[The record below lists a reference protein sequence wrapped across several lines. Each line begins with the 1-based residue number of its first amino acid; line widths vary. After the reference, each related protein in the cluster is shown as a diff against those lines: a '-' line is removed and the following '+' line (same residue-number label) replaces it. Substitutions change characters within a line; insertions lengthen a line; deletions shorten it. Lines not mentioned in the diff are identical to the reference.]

1 MPEMETEWRSQCR
14 IVVSRDMVAIAYR
27 EKEGHLLK
35 AHSHFDHEAAMQLH
49 RSLAKVD
56 LPAYGQALYDLL
68 LMADPRQQASAVFRH
83 CFDDPSPQV
92 EMAIEIVEETLA
104 GLLELR
110 WEYLCDADGRCLALD
125 SRFRLARRLASIVPG
140 KSQPLGEPPRVLAVI
155 SSPDNLENLT
165 IAAPE
170 AAGSQGHSFAPI
182 EAPFLPQQTLG
193 VAALFDGLKA
203 RGLIADYRILRGPL
217 ASPYNEHPALLPGR
231 PTLDRIH
238 EVLEAAEEANLPYHI
253 VHFLAHGYLD
263 ENGSGC
269 LLLTDDMGDAALIP
283 QNGFRSLFPRAHRV
297 RLVFLAACQSGSGE
311 QRVGRPLAGLAPT
324 FLRAGIPVVIGMQD
338 EISVRGA
345 AAFTETFYKELTG
358 HGYVDTAV
366 VEARREMERR
376 APSAAEWG
384 VPVLYVQDEEPRLLR
399 PVVPSRAPQ
408 ELIGNPFYT
417 SGRINDPVMFFG
429 RQQIVREIYSELK
442 KGCSVSVVGES
453 QIGKSSLLYYI
464 YKTCATR
471 MSDGMVEYIDLQ
483 GVLDE
488 ADFCETVLG
497 KLGERGSTLRDLKR
511 ALADRKVVLFLDEV
525 ERLAE
530 GDFSPRLHDLLRSL
544 AQESHF
550 AMCLATERPLEEVFP
565 TRTPGGVSP
574 FYNIFTVKRLGPY
587 TTTEA
592 RELITVRLANTGVSF
607 TDQEIEGLLIE
618 CQGHPAKLQ
627 AMAKALFEQK
637 LR

>member
-1 MPEMETEWRSQCR
+1 MSTESRSHCR
-14 IVVSRDMVAIAYR
+14 IMVSQEMVQITYQER
-27 EKEGHLLK
+27 EGQLLK
-35 AHSHFDHEAAMQLH
+35 AHSRFDHEAAIQLH
-49 RSLAKVD
+49 RSLARAD
-56 LPAYGQALYDLL
+56 PLAYGRGLYDLL
-68 LMADPRQQASAVFRH
+68 VMADPKQQVSALFRR
-83 CFDDPSPQV
+83 CFDDPSSQV
-92 EMAIEIVEETLA
+92 EVTIEIIDETLA
-104 GLLELR
+104 GLVEFR
-110 WEYLCDADGRCLALD
+110 WEYLCDPDGRSLALD
-125 SRFRLARRLASIVPG
+125 SRLRLARRLASIVPG
-140 KSQPLGEPPRVLAVI
+140 RSEPLGEPPRVLAVI
-155 SSPDNLENLT
+155 SSPDNVESFCVVGGGATGRQSLGF
-165 IAAPE
+165 AAL
-170 AAGSQGHSFAPI
+170 

-203 RGLIADYRILRGPL
+203 RGLIANYRILRGPL
-217 ASPYNEHPALLPGR
+217 PSPHNEHPALLPGR
-231 PTLDRIH
+231 PTLGRIH
-238 EVLEAAEEANLPYHI
+238 EVLQAAEEAELPYHV

-263 ENGSGC
+263 EDGKGY

-283 QNGFRSLFPRAHRV
+283 QNGFRSLFPSTHRV
-297 RLVFLAACQSGSGE
+297 RLVFLAACQSGGGE
-311 QRVGRPLAGLAPT
+311 QRVGQPLAGLAPT

-345 AAFTETFYKELTG
+345 AAFTETFYRELTA

-366 VEARREMERR
+366 VEARREMERQV
-376 APSAAEWG
+376 PSATEWG
-384 VPVLYVQDEEPRLLR
+384 IPVLYLQDEEPRLLR
-399 PVVPSRAPQ
+399 PAAASRAA
-408 ELIGNPFYT
+408 EEVMGNPFHT
-417 SGRINDPVMFFG
+417 SGRINDPAMFFG
-429 RQQIVREIYSELK
+429 RQQIVREICAELK

-464 YKTCATR
+464 YRTCAA
-471 MSDGMVEYIDLQ
+471 SAPDGTVEYIDLQ

-488 ADFCETVLG
+488 TDFCETVLG
-497 KLGERGSTLRDLKR
+497 RLGEKGNTLRDLKH
-511 ALADRKVVLFLDEV
+511 ALADRKLVLFLDEV

-587 TTTEA
+587 TNTEA
-592 RELITVRLANTGVSF
+592 RGLIAARLANTGISF
-607 TDQEIEGLLIE
+607 TEQEIEGLLIE

-627 AMAKALFEQK
+627 ARAKALFEQK